1 MLHSQSIDQGES
13 NSPSNNSPSNN
24 SPSNNCLSSNCLS
37 NYLSFFAKIGNVS
50 LNVLAEVGAMSIF
63 LLHALVLVFSA
74 TSQLPK
80 IIHQIYFIGCKSIS
94 VIALIGLFTGMVM
107 GMQLYF
113 ALSLFGADGFLGSG
127 VALSMVRE
135 LAPVLTA
142 IMITGR
148 AGSAMTAEIGVM
160 RISEQIDA
168 LEIMGINPMAY
179 LVSPKMA
186 ASIISFPIL
195 TTFFNIIAIFGGW
208 LTGIRQLGA
217 NEGVYMYRVEQSIS
231 CDDIFGGLLKALV
244 FGIIVC
250 TISCYHGYF
259 THLQKGSVGPEGV
272 SQSTTNA
279 VVMSCVLILVF
290 DYVLT
295 SLLW

>member
-1 MLHSQSIDQGES
+1 MADKTRGMMAS
-13 NSPSNNSPSNN
+13 
-24 SPSNNCLSSNCLS
+24 
-37 NYLSFFAKIGNVS
+37 
-50 LNVLAEVGAMSIF
+50 VLTPCNLCRDIVDELGAQALF
-63 LLHALVLVFSA
+63 LLNAVRLVFA
-74 TSQLPK
+74 GWGQFPK
-80 IIHQIYFIGCKSIS
+80 IIRQIYFIGVQSVT

-142 IMITGR
+142 IMLTGR

-168 LEIMGINPMAY
+168 LDIMDINPMRY
-179 LVSPKMA
+179 LVAPKVA
-186 ASIISFPIL
+186 ASLISFPIL
-195 TTFFNIIAIFGGW
+195 TTLFDLIAMWGGW
-208 LTGIRQLGA
+208 LTGVKLLGA
-217 NEGVYMYRVEQSIS
+217 NAGVYWSRVQSS
-231 CDDIFGGLLKALV
+231 LDWDDIEGGLIKAVV
-244 FGIIVC
+244 FGVLVC
-250 TISCYHGYF
+250 TICCFEGYY
-259 THLQKGSVGPEGV
+259 THTRSGHAGPEGV

-279 VVMSCVLILVF
+279 VVKSCVVILAA
-290 DYVLT
+290 DYILT

>member
-1 MLHSQSIDQGES
+1 MVEKARGTFNPLLFPCTLCRTIVDELGSLLI
-13 NSPSNNSPSNN
+13 
-24 SPSNNCLSSNCLS
+24 
-37 NYLSFFAKIGNVS
+37 FF
-50 LNVLAEVGAMSIF
+50 LNAVRLIF
-63 LLHALVLVFSA
+63 AGWGQF
-74 TSQLPK
+74 PK
-80 IIHQIYFIGCKSIS
+80 AVRQVYFIGVQSVS

-113 ALSLFGADGFLGSG
+113 ALSTFGADGFLGTG

-142 IMITGR
+142 IMLTGR

-168 LEIMGINPMAY
+168 LTIMDINPMRY
-179 LVSPKMA
+179 LVAPKMA
-186 ASIISFPIL
+186 ASLLCFPIL
-195 TTFFNIIAIFGGW
+195 TAFFNLIAIWGGW
-208 LTGIRQLGA
+208 LTGVKLLGA
-217 NEGVYMYRVEQSIS
+217 NAGSYWSRVQSSLDWSDIEGGFIKSIV
-231 CDDIFGGLLKALV
+231 FGALV
-244 FGIIVC
+244 C
-250 TISCYHGYF
+250 TLCCFEGYY
-259 THLQKGSVGPEGV
+259 THTRSGHAGPEGV

-279 VVMSCVLILVF
+279 VVRSCVVILAA